1 MEGFGNILKAELFK
15 LAKGKQ
21 LVKLIVA
28 LIIIF
33 VVFTILFN
41 FLYEL
46 AGEVLNN
53 TTATDGEVTE
63 EAVEIA
69 KANYDEAVKQN
80 ESLNAYRKMTNT
92 NVYQAKAVYNLYKYM
107 YEHNVSISSVSML
120 GAITDLSA
128 NSYISF
134 MMDIMATIFAIFGI
148 VIMIKSFAG
157 ERSNGTL
164 KMQLLRPISKDAI
177 IIGKLLATWIVSI
190 GALIFMFV
198 VTCVVGVIAFKVNAS
213 QVIGILNGENVF
225 MISPAGAMIITLIY
239 HITYV
244 SQFIMLGL
252 FAASLMKKNSGG
264 SIAIGLVALLV
275 GGNIEQLL
283 GYIFVGYIGISLN
296 ISWMNALT
304 LTGPS
309 LNYMNLYSML
319 GISILWFAG
328 MLAASILMF
337 RKEDVHS

>member
-1 MEGFGNILKAELFK
+1 MEGFGNILKAELYK
-15 LAKGKQ
+15 LAKGKS
-21 LVKLIVA
+21 LVKLFVA

-53 TTATDGEVTE
+53 ATATGGEVTE
-63 EAVEIA
+63 EAVEVA
-69 KANYDEAVKQN
+69 KANYDAAVKQN
-80 ESLNAYRKMTNT
+80 ESLNVFRKITNT
-92 NVYQAKAVYNLYKYM
+92 NVYQTKAIYNLYKYM
-107 YEHNVSISSVSML
+107 YENNVSTSSVSFL
-120 GAITDLSA
+120 GTISDLSA

-134 MMDIMATIFAIFGI
+134 MMDIMATVFAIFGI
-148 VIMIKSFAG
+148 VTMIKSFAG

-190 GALIFMFV
+190 GALIFMFLAA
-198 VTCVVGVIAFKVNAS
+198 CVVGVIVFKVNTS
-213 QVIGILNGENVF
+213 QVIGILNGESVF
-225 MISPAGAMIITLIY
+225 TISPVGAMIITLIY

-252 FAASLMKKNSGG
+252 FASSLMKKNSGG
-264 SIAIGLVALLV
+264 SIALGIVVLLIGA
-275 GGNIEQLL
+275 NIEQLL

-319 GISILWFAG
+319 GISILWFVG
-328 MLAASILMF
+328 MLASSMYMF
-337 RKEDVHS
+337 RKEDIHS